1 MKKTNHFVLR
11 KLGDETVLIPRGR
24 MAEEINGVITL
35 SDTAA
40 FIYNMAA
47 KAADFEEL
55 AMWLSNKYGVTPEES
70 REDLRETLEQMKKNG
85 MLEEANKEKLW

>member
-55 AMWLSNKYGVTPEES
+55 AMWLSDKYGVTPEES
-70 REDLRETLEQMKKNG
+70 REDRTNE
-85 MLEEANKEKLW
+85 KEWNVRRGE

>member
-1 MKKTNHFVLR
+1 
-11 KLGDETVLIPRGR
+11 
-24 MAEEINGVITL
+24 
-35 SDTAA
+35 
-40 FIYNMAA
+40 MAA

-55 AMWLSNKYGVTPEES
+55 AMWLSDKYGVTPEES